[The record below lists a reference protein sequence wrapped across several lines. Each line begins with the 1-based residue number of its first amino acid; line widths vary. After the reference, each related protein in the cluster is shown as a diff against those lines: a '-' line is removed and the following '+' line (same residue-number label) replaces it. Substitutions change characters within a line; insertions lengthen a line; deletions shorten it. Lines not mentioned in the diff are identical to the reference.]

1 MEKRFTKE
9 KVHEEGGIRLMMTLP
24 ISAAIF
30 LAFFIA
36 NILGYGGGPAS
47 IPLMYDQIVSRFG
60 WLDNKEFSQML
71 ALGNSLPG
79 PIATKIAAYVGYD
92 VYGWPG
98 FILALAGTVIPSAVA
113 LIYLLKILR
122 KYKQSPVVK
131 GMSLLVQPVIA
142 IMMLLLTWSMATD
155 AIGSIGY
162 LHSVILAIIAIVA
175 LIKFKIHPAFVIIIA
190 FLYGAFIIP
199 SA

>member
-1 MEKRFTKE
+1 MGAIF
-9 KVHEEGGIRLMMTLP
+9 IP
-24 ISAAIF
+24 IGVAVF

-47 IPLMYDQIVSRFG
+47 IPLMYDQIVTRYG
-60 WLDNKEFSQML
+60 WLSNTEFSQML

-98 FILALAGTVIPSAVA
+98 FFVALAGTIIPSAVA

-122 KYKQSPVVK
+122 KYKQSPIVK

-142 IMMLLLTWSMATD
+142 IMMLLLTWQMAAD
-155 AIGSIGY
+155 AVGSIGY
-162 LHSVILAIIAIVA
+162 IHSLIIAGIAFLA
-175 LIKFKIHPAFVIIIA
+175 LGKFKIHPAFVIIFA
-190 FLYGAFIIP
+190 FAYGGFILPIT
-199 SA
+199 